1 MRRKLRKL
9 KKFLLSRDPN
19 DEFFYV
25 PSGRGPEHNEN
36 MNIDDTNKNCL
47 EPTRESRPRRVRERS
62 RQGLKLFLRSYKW
75 GSESRY
81 YI

>member
-25 PSGRGPEHNEN
+25 PSGRNPVHNEN

-47 EPTRESRPRRVRERS
+47 EPARESQPRWVRGRS
-62 RQGLKLFLRSYKW
+62 R
-75 GSESRY
+75 
-81 YI
+81 